1 MKRKTQSE
9 RKIEVERFALYY
21 ADDRPR
27 SYTSKIVLTMA
38 VHLALISKLKRPVL
52 ASFTKTISS
61 FEKKDPR
68 WSQPYFS
75 FDELLYLATILN
87 TELEKIHQGSK

>member
-21 ADDRPR
+21 ANDRPR

-38 VHLALISKLKRPVL
+38 VHLALISKLKKLKRPVL
-52 ASFTKTISS
+52 AS